1 MYLKCDNFKDCKLNL
16 LNNEEV
22 FISYKTGIGKSLCY
36 ETYPLCCWLHAT
48 IEDLLIIVIEP
59 LVSIIKEQMKG
70 LTSSVFSVTQLVM
83 TMTLEMAN
91 LHFIWVARMTF

>member
-1 MYLKCDNFKDCKLNL
+1 MTISKDCKLKL

-22 FISYKTGIGKSLCY
+22 FISYETGIGKSLYY

-48 IEDLLIIVIEP
+48 TEDLLIIVIEP
-59 LVSIIKEQMKG
+59 LVSNIKEWMKR
-70 LTSSVFSVTQLVM
+70 LTSYIFSVTQLVM

-91 LHFIWVARMTF
+91 LHFIWVARMTS